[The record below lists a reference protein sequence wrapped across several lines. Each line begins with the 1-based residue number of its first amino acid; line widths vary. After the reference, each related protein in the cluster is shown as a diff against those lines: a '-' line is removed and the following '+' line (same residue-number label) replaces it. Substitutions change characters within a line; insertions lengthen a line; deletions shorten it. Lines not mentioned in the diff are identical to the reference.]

1 MDLRIHF
8 PGNKKVHADFGGF
21 TVATDQP
28 RRAGGDETA
37 PTPFDLFLASLG
49 TCAGI
54 YALGF
59 CQARG
64 IPTTGLELSQHVDWD
79 PDSHMVARVS
89 IEIRTPA
96 GFPEKYRDGIVKAA
110 NLCTVKRHLHAP
122 PPVDVTVVA
131 AQAAEPADELAP
143 ASR

>member
-1 MDLRIHF
+1 MEMRIHF
-8 PGNKKVHADFGGF
+8 PGNKKVSADFKGF
-21 TVATDQP
+21 SVSTDQP
-28 RRAGGDETA
+28 ERAGGDETA

-64 IPTTGLELSQHVDWD
+64 IPTDGLELTQRTEWD
-79 PDSHMVARVS
+79 PHSHLVS
-89 IEIRTPA
+89 KVTIEIKTPPA
-96 GFPEKYRDGIVKAA
+96 FPEKYLDGIVKAA

-122 PPVDVTVVA
+122 PPIEVVTAAAAVA
-131 AQAAEPADELAP
+131 MA
-143 ASR
+143 

>member
-1 MDLRIHF
+1 MDMRIYF
-8 PGNKKVHADFGGF
+8 PGNKKVNAEFNGF

-28 RRAGGDETA
+28 AGGGGDGSA

-64 IPTTGLELSQHVDWD
+64 IPTEGLEVVQRTDWD
-79 PDSHMVARVS
+79 PEAHLVRKIA
-89 IEIRTPA
+89 IEIRTPP
-96 GFPEKYRDGIVKAA
+96 GFPDKYRDGIIKAA
-110 NLCTVKRHLHAP
+110 NLCTVKRHLHTP
-122 PPVDVTVVA
+122 PAMEVVTI
-131 AQAAEPADELAP
+131 PADAMALA
-143 ASR
+143 

>member
-1 MDLRIHF
+1 MDMRIHF
-8 PGNKKVHADFGGF
+8 PGNKKVSADFKGF
-21 TVATDQP
+21 SVSTDQP
-28 RRAGGDETA
+28 VAAGGDESA

-64 IPTTGLELSQHVDWD
+64 IPTAGLELVQHTDWD
-79 PDSHMVARVS
+79 PHSHAVS
-89 IEIRTPA
+89 KIRIEIRTPPE
-96 GFPEKYRDGIVKAA
+96 FPEKYRDGIVKAA

-122 PPVDVTVVA
+122 PAIEVVTTAPEA
-131 AQAAEPADELAP
+131 AMA
-143 ASR
+143 

>member
-1 MDLRIHF
+1 MDMRIHF
-8 PGNKKVHADFGGF
+8 PGNKRVSADFKGF
-21 TVATDQP
+21 SVSTDQP
-28 RRAGGDETA
+28 LGAGGNESA

-64 IPTTGLELSQHVDWD
+64 ISTDGLEITQHSDWD
-79 PDSHMVARVS
+79 PASHLVS
-89 IEIRTPA
+89 KITVEIKTPPD
-96 GFPEKYRDGIVKAA
+96 FPAKYRDGLVKAA

-122 PPVDVTVVA
+122 PPIEVVTSAV
-131 AQAAEPADELAP
+131 
-143 ASR
+143 